1 MTDQMSLGLVSF
13 KASTSRRF
21 NENQIIVVDDDVAVV
36 ESLTTDHEMIFAI
49 VIKVLKLMS

>member
-1 MTDQMSLGLVSF
+1 MTDQMPLGLVSL
-13 KASTSRRF
+13 KVSTLRRF

-49 VIKVLKLMS
+49 VIKVLK